1 MFAVIGYDKCD
12 HNELAG
18 HCWHLI
24 KGKIAFLWLLQ
35 QQANTFAVESLWMK
49 PIDQQNVW
57 PQAKGKRLRF
67 RRQILLRGA
76 EDHWRKCQQR
86 ALCDSA
92 CISVSLCVALLSPSG
107 DLGIG
112 LVWDNLSPPNR
123 SFLARLLKSS
133 SNWTKLSMRSLQL
146 FSGWYQMISDVFRC
160 SQQFSDV
167 FRLLSDSFPNF
178 FSDCWNPLQAELD
191 YLWWVLICSQDDISD
206 DFRCFPMFSAVFRC
220 FQRGCNF
227 YG

>member
-92 CISVSLCVALLSPSG
+92 CIFVSLCVAFWHKCWN
-107 DLGIG
+107 
-112 LVWDNLSPPNR
+112 LVQTELNYLIHYGFSVVLRQDDVRCSIDILR
-123 SFLARLLKSS
+123 CFK
-133 SNWTKLSMRSLQL
+133 L
-146 FSGWYQMISDVFRC
+146 FSGC
-160 SQQFSDV
+160 SQLV
-167 FRLLSDSFPNF
+167 T
-178 FSDCWNPLQAELD
+178 
-191 YLWWVLICSQDDISD
+191 DIH
-206 DFRCFPMFSAVFRC
+206 
-220 FQRGCNF
+220 
-227 YG
+227 